1 MEERLKELRK
11 FLDLNQREFSAKLNI
26 GHSTL
31 AMFETGQ
38 RVPKDLHISQICA
51 VFNVNEEWLRTGKGE
66 MFKTED
72 DLYEALIN
80 AIGQIDELDR
90 KIIIEY
96 LKLPKEHKKVFKD
109 FFRSI
114 IKE

>member
-1 MEERLKELRK
+1 MEERLKELRE
-11 FLDLNQREFSAKLNI
+11 FLDLNQREFSAKINV
-26 GHSTL
+26 GQSTL

-38 RVPKDLHISQICA
+38 RALRDIHISQICSA
-51 VFNVNEEWLRTGKGE
+51 FNVNEEWLRYGKGE

-96 LKLPKEHKKVFKD
+96 LKLPREHKQVFKD